1 KSGSMLKRIGTEA
14 RKSMEH
20 TFDFKIN
27 LKLWVKVKND
37 WRNDNRMLNTLGYK

>member
-1 KSGSMLKRIGTEA
+1 MLKRIGTDA
-14 RKSMEH
+14 RKSMEY

>member
-1 KSGSMLKRIGTEA
+1 
-14 RKSMEH
+14 MEH